1 MALIK
6 CPECR
11 KKISDQCGK
20 CPNCGYPIETKDTIV
35 KTQNDETIKK
45 DVTAETEEAPKTERK
60 PINKKLLAIIIAVII
75 ILLTLGGILGYKA
88 LLPRINATK
97 DFKAAV
103 KFVEQKN
110 SELEKEISE
119 SEELIA
125 KKQPV
130 LDETVVSALE
140 NAVSSTKAVKITD
153 FKKPKKVEDI
163 ISRTEE
169 LNKTDYS
176 EAIANLND
184 NHTALEISAKRYQLV
199 NVPTEAYVIQCLQT
213 IPEITGISAVTEDN
227 DPNGNL
233 NKAGGYTATV
243 YFSHQSVNQNDVY
256 GDTLIEK
263 GTDAGGGIE
272 VYTCVEDAEKRR
284 DYLAAF
290 DGGILASG
298 THTVVGTVLVR
309 TSNELTATQQK
320 DLETKIIFALTYI
333 EDIDNQK
340 ETIQEDLSAT
350 NSNKN
355 DSNTN
360 PQTPSTPQNSNNK
373 ELAMKVAREMCK
385 EQVGDNATVR
395 RTWLKGWLMEGE
407 GFSEEVANY
416 VVENFDYD
424 WYASA
429 LFYANA
435 YKNWGENISDIPS
448 LLTNDG
454 FTSDEVNYACEN
466 ADWNQNSTNKNQEA
480 TNAAVEIAN
489 FYATVSPSMVKE
501 LLINDYG
508 FSETQANYAISNAP
522 IEWDL
527 HACWKMEEY
536 VGMNEDSGITKD
548 DIVYYMS
555 AELGFA
561 SNYID
566 YAFEHAF
573 VSPDE
578 NGLYHYQQ

>member
-11 KKISDQCGK
+11 KKISDQCGQ

-35 KTQNDETIKK
+35 EAQNDENIKK
-45 DVTAETEEAPKTERK
+45 DVITEMEKAPKKERK
-60 PINKKLLAIIIAVII
+60 PINKKMLASIIAVII

-97 DFKAAV
+97 DFKVAV

-130 LDETVVSALE
+130 LDKALVTALE
-140 NAVSSTKAVKITD
+140 NAVSSTKAVKITN

-199 NVPTEAYVIQCLQT
+199 NAPTEAYVIQCLQT

-233 NKAGGYTATV
+233 NKAGGYTSTV
-243 YFSHQSVNQNDVY
+243 YFSHQSVNQNNVY

-263 GTDAGGGIE
+263 GTDAGGSIE

-290 DGGILASG
+290 DGSILASG

-320 DLETKIIFALTYI
+320 ELEIKIIAALTYLEGIDKKTNEQKI
-333 EDIDNQK
+333 EESNPVEDTQQNQSANKPNSFIPEKITFTGGVCSHLVSFGNGTPPDNKTDFID
-340 ETIQEDLSAT
+340 
-350 NSNKN
+350 
-355 DSNTN
+355 
-360 PQTPSTPQNSNNK
+360 
-373 ELAMKVAREMCK
+373 
-385 EQVGDNATVR
+385 
-395 RTWLKGWLMEGE
+395 GE
-407 GFSEEVANY
+407 EVCFTGRFSGFSGEYDVTFIGAFPDGTTTTDKLKVMSNDVIGYGWVDCGIGTGNFKIILDSTGEV
-416 VVENFDYD
+416 
-424 WYASA
+424 
-429 LFYANA
+429 LA
-435 YKNWGENISDIPS
+435 YYE
-448 LLTNDG
+448 
-454 FTSDEVNYACEN
+454 FT
-466 ADWNQNSTNKNQEA
+466 
-480 TNAAVEIAN
+480 IR
-489 FYATVSPSMVKE
+489 
-501 LLINDYG
+501 
-508 FSETQANYAISNAP
+508 
-522 IEWDL
+522 
-527 HACWKMEEY
+527 
-536 VGMNEDSGITKD
+536 
-548 DIVYYMS
+548 
-555 AELGFA
+555 
-561 SNYID
+561 
-566 YAFEHAF
+566 
-573 VSPDE
+573 
-578 NGLYHYQQ
+578 